1 MARKREP
8 AVSKR
13 RTPRQARALD
23 TLETI
28 FEATARIIE
37 REGADALT
45 TNRIAERAGI
55 AIGSLYAYFPNK
67 QAILLAMARREL
79 ERTQSAIRAAI
90 ESADPNADIGHLA
103 IRGLIRG
110 FGGRKKVRRALLETF
125 MAHGRHAELMQ
136 PVDNL
141 TRLVLGD
148 ASGRLRGAADAMT
161 EAQAFVLSRALAGV
175 IRAATLEESPLVG
188 TQTLEDE
195 AVRLA
200 RAYVGA
206 LARAP

>member
-1 MARKREP
+1 
-8 AVSKR
+8 
-13 RTPRQARALD
+13 LD

-79 ERTQSAIRAAI
+79 ERTQNAIRAAI
-90 ESADPNADIGHLA
+90 ESADPNADIGRVA

-110 FGGRKKVRRALLETF
+110 FGGRKKVRRALLETI
-125 MAHGRHAELMQ
+125 MAHGRHTELAR
-136 PVDNL
+136 PVDEL
-141 TRLVLGD
+141 TRLVLGE
-148 ASGRLRGAADAMT
+148 AGGRLRGAADGMT
-161 EAQAFVLSRALAGV
+161 DAQAFVLSRALAGV

-188 TQTLEDE
+188 SQTLEDE
-195 AVRLA
+195 VVRLA
-200 RAYVGA
+200 RSYVGA

>member
-8 AVSKR
+8 VVPKR
-13 RTPRQARALD
+13 RTPRQARALE

-67 QAILLAMARREL
+67 QAILLAMARREIA
-79 ERTQSAIRAAI
+79 RTQSAIRAAI
-90 ESADPNADIGHLA
+90 ETADPEADIGRLA
-103 IRGLIRG
+103 TRGLIRG
-110 FGGRKKVRRALLETF
+110 FGGRKAVRRALLETM
-125 MAHGRHAELMQ
+125 MAHGRYAELAR
-136 PVDNL
+136 PVDEL
-141 TRLVLGD
+141 TRLVLGETG
-148 ASGRLRGAADAMT
+148 ARLGGAAGAMNEIQT
-161 EAQAFVLSRALAGV
+161 FVLSRALAGI

-195 AVRLA
+195 VVRLA